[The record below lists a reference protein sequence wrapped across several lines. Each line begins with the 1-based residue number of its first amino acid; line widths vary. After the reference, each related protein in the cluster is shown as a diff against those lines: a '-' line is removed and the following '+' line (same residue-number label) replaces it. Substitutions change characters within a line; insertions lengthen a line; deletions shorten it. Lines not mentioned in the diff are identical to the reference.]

1 MQVDRTKK
9 RREAQFDG
17 RDGREATVMCAMSGQ
32 IDDRLQ
38 AGHAGG
44 LHPSHCGRAASHGAP
59 TGYRATSGVLA
70 GVLRPAVGRGQSQPQ
85 RPKSSGWR
93 LLGRCADAA
102 ARARDMDTKHARD
115 CRRIPVPP
123 YKTAT
128 FPQSSPALDIG
139 AIPVP

>member
-1 MQVDRTKK
+1 MRPE
-9 RREAQFDG
+9 RRETWGGESA
-17 RDGREATVMCAMSGQ
+17 ATALVWAGVTTTDHHARPRCYAPESGA
-32 IDDRLQ
+32 L
-38 AGHAGG
+38 
-44 LHPSHCGRAASHGAP
+44 
-59 TGYRATSGVLA
+59 TGYRGTSGVAA

-85 RPKSSGWR
+85 RPKTSGWR

-115 CRRIPVPP
+115 CRRIPVLP

-128 FPQSSPALDIG
+128 FPQSSLALDIG